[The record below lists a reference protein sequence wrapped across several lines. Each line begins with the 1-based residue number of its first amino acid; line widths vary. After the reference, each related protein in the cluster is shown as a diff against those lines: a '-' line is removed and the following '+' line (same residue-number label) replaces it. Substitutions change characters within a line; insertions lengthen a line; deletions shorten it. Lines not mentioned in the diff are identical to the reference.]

1 MDNLPPMPTPVSYP
15 KDKTIVDLFV
25 AQARKTPDHT
35 AVVFGDS
42 RLTYRELDE
51 QSNQLAH
58 ALRRLG
64 VVEETLVPICLHRSM
79 AIIVGIMG
87 ILKAG
92 GAYVPIDPDYPA
104 DRIAYMLDDLKSNVL
119 VTDTLSR
126 SVLPASIAPIH
137 LLCLDEDGSTLE
149 RESTE
154 AVPNQLT
161 PQNAAYVIYTSGSTG
176 RPKGV
181 LIEHENVV
189 RLFMTDSPL
198 FNFTDRDVWTM
209 FHSFCFDFSV
219 WELYGALLFGGRLV
233 IVPKETARDAAQFG
247 ALLIREGVTVLNQT
261 PSAFYTLQDAL
272 VGAVETVPV
281 RYVIF
286 GGEALNPAKLKPWH
300 RAFPT
305 CQLINMYGI
314 TETTVHV
321 TYLALR
327 PEHLEHTSSLIGKP
341 IPTLTTY
348 VLDSEQ
354 RLAPVGEPGELYVGG
369 AGLARGYLNQPELT
383 ASRFIP
389 NPFSQEP
396 GDRLYRSGDLA
407 RQLPDGG
414 LDYLGRIDE
423 QVKIRGYRIEL
434 GEVENALGQYPGVKH
449 AVVVASEDGDGSKR
463 LVGYVVMADGFDRK
477 SIRRFLQT
485 TLPDYM
491 VPALLVA
498 IDRIPLTSNG
508 KVDRKALPN
517 PDASE
522 LLTDSYRA
530 PGTKIEE
537 TLAAVWKAVLNVKR
551 VGTNDNFFELG
562 GNSLLAAKTIAA
574 LKQTLQLDIPITK
587 LYQFPTVNGLA
598 DFLNGHKKAP
608 VQANK
613 RDQSDE
619 VDNAT
624 GDVAVIGMAGR
635 FPGANTI
642 DALWTVLTEG
652 RETTRFFADTELD
665 ATLPAEITGDP
676 AYVKARGILDQ
687 ADQFDAHFFG
697 LNEKL
702 ASVMDPQQRIFLE
715 ITWEL
720 LEKTGYLPQHYTGNV
735 GVWAGCGNNT
745 HYLNNVLTNKQAV
758 SDIGSFQAMTVNEK
772 DFIASR
778 TAYQLNLTG
787 PAVSV
792 YSACSTSLL
801 AITQAVQ
808 SLRMGQCDVAIA
820 GGASI
825 TAPINSGHLYEEG
838 AMLSRDGHCTPFDAN
853 AGGTVFSDGAGVVLL
868 KSREAAERDGDPI
881 FALIK
886 GVGVNNDGGG
896 KGSFTAPNAE
906 GQAGAIRRALDD
918 ARIDPATIS
927 YVETHGTATPLGDPI
942 EIEGLTMAFGEQ
954 PINQFCAI
962 GSIKSNMGHLTAA
975 AGVAGLIKT
984 TLALHHKKIPA
995 SLGFQTPNPVIDFAS
1010 SPFKVNT
1017 TLTDWVT
1024 DGPIPSENRDAAFQP
1039 DSRRSYPRRSHPRR
1053 AGVSSFGVGGTNVHV
1068 VMEEYESQPITPQ
1081 PEPIG
1086 ASRPVQLVTWS
1097 AKSGN
1102 SLAQYAAHL
1111 AEQLRQQPSLKPGD
1125 VAFTLQTT
1133 RPAFNHRRFLLA
1145 STTDELTKALSA
1157 PGSASTGASAG
1168 TGTLLEKPG
1177 EVVFLFPGQ
1186 GSQYLNM
1193 GRELY
1198 QHEAVYRQA
1207 VDTCADFLLPLLGQD
1222 IRQILY
1228 PETSNLT
1235 GESTVDS
1242 AAESTTV
1249 ETTTAIERL
1258 KNTRYTQPAL
1268 FITEYALASLWLSWG
1283 IQPTIYCGHSI
1294 GEYVAAH
1301 LAGVFSLTDALTL
1314 VATRG
1319 KLISELPR
1327 GSMLSVRL
1335 GREKVQELLPPTLSI
1350 AAVNSHTLCV
1360 VAGPDED
1367 IAEFARQMDGLELP
1381 SRVLETS
1388 HAFHSAMMD
1397 PILDAFRAV
1406 VERVTLHRPQK
1417 PIVSTVSGTWL
1428 TDAQATNPAYWA
1440 THMRET
1446 VQFADALETLFTTA
1460 RPLLLEAGPG
1470 TVTATLAH
1478 QQLKGRSVSV
1488 VASLDSRQGASSEY
1502 QTVLN
1507 ALGQLWLAGVEPDW
1521 AAFNAGQGLTKIDLP
1536 TYAFNRKRCW
1546 IDPLPEKA
1554 AASPPTNH
1562 QKPVGETTETTMTL
1576 TTSTTTRK
1584 KGIMDDV
1591 LSVLTSTAGIEP
1603 AGVSPTISFIELGL
1617 DSLALTQV
1625 SYTLR
1630 KKFDLPISFRQLNSE
1645 YSTLERLVDYLAEQL
1660 PADAYQPPV
1669 AAASIASPRPPVS
1682 DEVALTPVPVPSVQ
1696 APGHLVTMPQLPP
1709 VSVGDDAVTNL
1720 FAQQL
1725 QIIAQQMA
1733 YLQTCSVA
1741 APVAS
1746 IPQTDPARTPDLPV
1760 AAAPVVPVPTKA
1772 EPTPAPIKP
1781 GRTDHTGTEVK
1792 PFGAGARI
1800 ERQVTE
1806 LTDTQK
1812 QFIAGFTDRYTRKTK
1827 GSKDYAQ
1834 EYRTWM
1840 ADPRVVTG
1848 FKPLTKELVYPIVI
1862 DKSNGSHLWDIDG
1875 NEYIDVLNGF
1885 GSTMFG
1891 YQPAMLKEALYE
1903 QIEKGYE
1910 LGPQHKLAGEV
1921 CKLVCEFTG
1930 FERAA
1935 LCNTGSEAV
1944 MGTLR
1949 IARTVTGRSLV
1960 VVFSGS
1966 YHGVFDEVIVRGS
1979 STLQSYPGALGIL
1992 PESVQH
1998 VLVLDYGTDESL
2010 RIIRERSSEIAAVLV
2025 EPVQSRRPEFRPV
2038 DFLKQVRTLTEAG
2051 GSLLIF
2057 DEVITGFRM
2066 HPGGAQALFG
2076 IQADLA
2082 TYGKV
2087 IGGGLPIGVLAG
2099 KANYMDALD
2108 GGFWQYGD
2116 NSYPQADITFFA
2128 GTFVRHPLALAAAK
2142 TVLEYMKEKGPA
2154 LQEGLTAKA
2163 TRLADTINVALE
2175 RQHLPLFVAQ
2185 FGSLWKVKFTEEVPY
2200 GELLFTLLR
2209 DKGIHIWDGFPC
2221 FMTEAHTDKEISRI
2235 ADLFMESIGELIDA
2249 GFLTAGRPV
2258 KKESVPKDIPKPAFV
2273 NLNRPPVPSAKLGR
2287 DATGNPAWFVLD
2299 PERSG
2304 KYLQLTPEHLQQ
2316 LVY

>member
-1 MDNLPPMPTPVSYP
+1 M
-15 KDKTIVDLFV
+15 
-25 AQARKTPDHT
+25 
-35 AVVFGDS
+35 
-42 RLTYRELDE
+42 
-51 QSNQLAH
+51 
-58 ALRRLG
+58 
-64 VVEETLVPICLHRSM
+64 
-79 AIIVGIMG
+79 
-87 ILKAG
+87 
-92 GAYVPIDPDYPA
+92 
-104 DRIAYMLDDLKSNVL
+104 
-119 VTDTLSR
+119 
-126 SVLPASIAPIH
+126 
-137 LLCLDEDGSTLE
+137 
-149 RESTE
+149 
-154 AVPNQLT
+154 
-161 PQNAAYVIYTSGSTG
+161 
-176 RPKGV
+176 
-181 LIEHENVV
+181 IEHENVV

-198 FNFTDRDVWTM
+198 FDFTDQDVWTL

-219 WELYGALLFGGRLV
+219 WEMYGALLFGGRLV
-233 IVPKETARDAAQFG
+233 IVPKETAKDATQFG
-247 ALLIREGVTVLNQT
+247 ALLVREGVTVLNQT

-272 VGAVETVPV
+272 VGTADRVSV
-281 RYVIF
+281 RCVIF
-286 GGEALNPAKLKPWH
+286 GGEALNPARLKPWH
-300 RAFPT
+300 RAFPA

-321 TYLALR
+321 TYLALQ
-327 PEHLEHTSSLIGKP
+327 PEHLNHTTSLIGKP
-341 IPTLTTY
+341 IPTLTAY

-354 RLAPVGEPGELYVGG
+354 QLAPVGEPGELYVGG

-434 GEVENALGQYPGVKH
+434 GEVETALLRYPGVKH
-449 AVVVASEDGDGSKR
+449 AVVVASEDGEGSKR
-463 LVGYVVMADGFDRK
+463 LVGYAVMADGFDRQA
-477 SIRRFLQT
+477 IRAFLLT

-491 VPALLVA
+491 VPALLVP
-498 IDRIPLTSNG
+498 IERIPLTSNG

-522 LLTDSYRA
+522 LLTDTYRA

-537 TLAAVWKAVLNVKR
+537 KLAAVWKAVLNVKR
-551 VGTNDNFFELG
+551 VGTHDNFFDLG
-562 GNSLLAAKTIAA
+562 GNSLLAVKTLAA
-574 LKQTLQLDIPITK
+574 LKQTHQLDIPITK
-587 LYQFPTVNGLA
+587 LYQFPTVTGLA
-598 DFLNGHKKAP
+598 TFLTGHKKAP
-608 VQANK
+608 VPAGK
-613 RDQSDE
+613 RDGTDLAA
-619 VDNAT
+619 NPT

-635 FPGANTI
+635 FPGASTI

-665 ATLPAEITGDP
+665 ASLPADLTGDP
-676 AYVKARGILDQ
+676 AYVKARGIIDQ

-702 ASVMDPQQRIFLE
+702 ASAMDPQQRIFLE
-715 ITWEL
+715 ISWEL
-720 LEKTGYLPQHYTGNV
+720 LEKTGYLPQQYPGTV

-745 HYLNNVLTNKQAV
+745 YYLTNVLANRQAV
-758 SDIGSFQAMTVNEK
+758 NDIGSFQAMTVNEK

-801 AITQAVQ
+801 AITQAVE
-808 SLRMGQCDVAIA
+808 SLRTGQCDVAIA

-868 KSREAAERDGDPI
+868 KSRAAAERDGDPI

-942 EIEGLTMAFGEQ
+942 EIEGLCMAFGEQ

-995 SLGFQTPNPVIDFAS
+995 SLGFQTPNPVIDFAN
-1010 SPFKVNT
+1010 SPFTVNT
-1017 TLTDWVT
+1017 TLTDWGS
-1024 DGPIPSENRDAAFQP
+1024 DQP
-1039 DSRRSYPRRSHPRR
+1039 HLRAHPRRAHPRR

-1068 VMEEYESQPITPQ
+1068 VLEEYESQPVVHQ
-1081 PEPIG
+1081 PEPVV

-1097 AKSGN
+1097 AKSAN
-1102 SLAQYAAHL
+1102 SLGQYAAHL

-1145 STTDELTKALSA
+1145 STTDELREGLSI
-1157 PGSASTGASAG
+1157 PGGASDVASDG
-1168 TGTLLEKPG
+1168 TSVLLEKPG

-1198 QHEAVYRQA
+1198 KHEAVYRQA
-1207 VDTCADFLLPLLGQD
+1207 VDTCAEFLLPLLGQD
-1222 IRQILY
+1222 IRPVLY
-1228 PETSNLT
+1228 PET
-1235 GESTVDS
+1235 VDAV
-1242 AAESTTV
+1242 AAEQ
-1249 ETTTAIERL
+1249 L

-1268 FITEYALASLWLSWG
+1268 FITEYALARLWLSWG

-1319 KLISELPR
+1319 QLISDLPR

-1335 GREKVQELLPPTLSI
+1335 GRAKVQELLPPSLSM
-1350 AAVNSHTLCV
+1350 AAVNSPTLCV

-1367 IAEFARQMDGLELP
+1367 IAEFSRQLDGLELP
-1381 SRVLETS
+1381 NRVLETS

-1397 PILDAFRAV
+1397 PILDTFRAV
-1406 VERVTLHRPQK
+1406 VERVTLHRPQT

-1428 TDAQATNPAYWA
+1428 TDAQATSPRYWA

-1446 VQFADALETLFTTA
+1446 VLFADALETLFTTV

-1470 TVTATLAH
+1470 LVTATLAR
-1478 QQLKGRSVSV
+1478 QQLKGRSVPV
-1488 VASLDSRQGASSEY
+1488 IASLDSRQGASSEY
-1502 QTVLN
+1502 QALLT

-1521 AAFNAGQGLTKIDLP
+1521 AAFNAGQALTKLALP

-1546 IDPLPEKA
+1546 IDPLPETG
-1554 AASPPTNH
+1554 AASLKTNH
-1562 QKPVGETTETTMTL
+1562 HQPAAEMAAQP
-1576 TTSTTTRK
+1576 TTSTTMRK
-1584 KGIMDDV
+1584 EGIMDDV
-1591 LSVLTSTAGIEP
+1591 RAVLTSTAGIEST
-1603 AGVSPTISFIELGL
+1603 GTSPTLSFIELGL

-1630 KKFDLPISFRQLNSE
+1630 KKFGLPISFRQLNSE
-1645 YSTLERLVDYLAEQL
+1645 YSTLDRLVDYLAEQL
-1660 PADAYQPPV
+1660 PADAYQ
-1669 AAASIASPRPPVS
+1669 
-1682 DEVALTPVPVPSVQ
+1682 VPVPAAPAAAPQLPAFVDTTPAVSPVQ
-1696 APGHLVTMPQLPP
+1696 APRPLVASPPLTSSLPP
-1709 VSVGDDAVTNL
+1709 VSVGSDAVTNL
-1720 FAQQL
+1720 FTQQL
-1725 QIIAQQMA
+1725 QIMAQQMA
-1733 YLQTCSVA
+1733 YLQGTTPTA
-1741 APVAS
+1741 DQPV
-1746 IPQTDPARTPDLPV
+1746 PVVQPEPARTPALPAAPATSVPV
-1760 AAAPVVPVPTKA
+1760 AAHAR
-1772 EPTPAPIKP
+1772 PAPAQTA
-1781 GRTDHTGTEVK
+1781 GTDRQTPEVK

-1800 ERQVTE
+1800 ERQGTE
-1806 LTDTQK
+1806 LTATQN
-1812 QFIAGFTDRYTRKTK
+1812 QFLARFTDRYTRKTK

-1848 FKPLTKELVYPIVI
+1848 FKPLTKEVVYPIVI
-1862 DKSNGSHLWDIDG
+1862 DRSKGSLLWDIDG

-1891 YQPAMLKEALYE
+1891 YQPDMITKALHD
-1903 QIEKGYE
+1903 QIDRGYE

-1921 CKLVCEFTG
+1921 CRLVCEMTG

-1960 VVFSGS
+1960 VVFAGS
-1966 YHGVFDEVIVRGS
+1966 YHGTFDEVVVRGS
-1979 STLQSYPGALGIL
+1979 GTRQSYPGALGIL
-1992 PESVQH
+1992 PESVQNI
-1998 VLVLDYGTDESL
+1998 LVLDYGTDESL
-2010 RIIRERSSEIAAVLV
+2010 QIIRERSAEIAAVLV

-2099 KANYMDALD
+2099 KARYMDALD
-2108 GGFWQYGD
+2108 GGYWQYGD
-2116 NSYPQADITFFA
+2116 SSYPQADITFFA

-2142 TVLEYMKEKGPA
+2142 TVLQYMKEQGPA
-2154 LQEGLTAKA
+2154 LQKSLTDKA
-2163 TRLADTINVALE
+2163 TRLTDRLNRSLE
-2175 RQHLPLFVAQ
+2175 RQCLPLFVAQ

-2200 GELLFTLLR
+2200 GDLLFTLMR
-2209 DKGIHIWDGFPC
+2209 DRGIHIWDGFPC
-2221 FMTEAHTDKEISRI
+2221 FMTDAHTEEEITLIGDRF
-2235 ADLFMESIGELIDA
+2235 LESIRELIDA
-2249 GFLTAGRPV
+2249 GILVPGQPV
-2258 KKESVPKDIPKPAFV
+2258 AEPIAPAIAV
-2273 NLNRPPVPSAKLGR
+2273 DLNRPPVPNAKLGR
-2287 DATGNPAWFVLD
+2287 DAAGNPAWFVQD

-2304 KYLQLTPEHLQQ
+2304 KYLQLTPTRLQQ
-2316 LVY
+2316 FV